1 MELVPVPLEVAVAV
15 TAGQSVRIPH
25 APDWPHADT
34 ADALRPVALYGQGPG
49 TFLVVEV
56 GAVVGE
62 CGRLRG
68 PDGDGAV
75 EIGYGLAPSAR
86 GRGIGTAAVRAL
98 TGWVEAQPGVRRIT
112 AEVLV
117 GNLPSRR
124 LLERLGFTPSDPASE
139 AGYVR
144 YRRDALHVD
153 RPDNSG

>member
-1 MELVPVPLEVAVAV
+1 MELVPVPFEVAVAV
-15 TAGQSVRIPH
+15 TSGRPVQLPH

-34 ADALRPVALYGQGPG
+34 ADALRPVAEHGQGPG
-49 TFLVVEV
+49 TFLVVED

-68 PDGDGAV
+68 PDDQGDA

-86 GRGIGTAAVRAL
+86 GRGLGTAVVSAL
-98 TGWVEAQPGVRRIT
+98 AAWLEQQPGVRRVT

-117 GNLPSRR
+117 GNQPSRR
-124 LLERLGFTPSDPASE
+124 LLERLGFVATDQ
-139 AGYVR
+139 AGPYVG

-153 RPDNSG
+153 RPSNSG